1 MEENLYLAEEK
12 AKPKWFK
19 YIVVVLVFFLVLFGI
34 GSFLF
39 LNPPSRFPVNKT
51 FTIEKGHT
59 LKTVSLNL
67 KKEKIIKSAVAFQT
81 ISILVGDETSIK
93 AGDYL
98 FEKPIGL
105 FDVARRILIGESGIN
120 SNKVTIPEGV
130 TNREISSILSKNIPN
145 FDQPKFLIAAQGKE
159 GYLFPDT
166 YFFFPNTDPKVI
178 VDALAGN
185 FNKKIEE
192 YKEQIEASGKT
203 TKDIII
209 MASILEREAFGEKD
223 IYTISGILWSRIEKG
238 IPLQADATITYI
250 TGRGSSE
257 ITLSDLAIDSRWN
270 TYKYKGLPIAPI
282 GNPGIRAID
291 AALNP
296 EETDYLYYLHD
307 ADGVAHYGRTF
318 DEHKKNKSLYL
329 N

>member
-1 MEENLYLAEEK
+1 MDENLYLEK
-12 AKPKWFK
+12 KPKSRWIK
-19 YIVVVLVFFLVLFGI
+19 YIIFVVVFFLIVFGFV
-34 GSFLF
+34 SFFF
-39 LNPPSRFPVNKT
+39 LSSPNKFPNNKT
-51 FTIEKGHT
+51 FTIESGDI
-59 LKTVSLNL
+59 LKTVALNL
-67 KKEKIIKSAVAFQT
+67 KDQNIVRSALAFQT
-81 ISILVGDETSIK
+81 IAILLGDETSIK

-105 FDVARRILIGESGIN
+105 LDVARRILVGESGIE
-120 SNKVTIPEGV
+120 SAKVTIPEGV
-130 TNREISSILSKNIPN
+130 TNREISKILFQNLVN
-145 FDQPKFLIAAQGKE
+145 FDQAKFLIAAQGKE

-166 YFFFPNTDPKVI
+166 YFFYPNTEPSDI
-178 VDALAGN
+178 VEALASN
-185 FNKKIEE
+185 FNKKIEK
-192 YKEQIEASGKT
+192 YKEQIISSGKT
-203 TKDIII
+203 NKEIII

-257 ITLSDLAIDSRWN
+257 ITLSDLAIDSKWN

-282 GNPGIRAID
+282 GNPGTRAID

-307 ADGVAHYGRTF
+307 AEGVAHYGRTF

-329 N
+329 K

>member
-19 YIVVVLVFFLVLFGI
+19 YVVIVLVFFLVLFGV

-59 LKTVSLNL
+59 LKTVALNL

-120 SNKVTIPEGV
+120 SNKITIPEGV
-130 TNREISSILSKNIPN
+130 TNREISNILAKNFGN
-145 FDQPKFLIAAQGKE
+145 STKAAKFDKIV
-159 GYLFPDT
+159 
-166 YFFFPNTDPKVI
+166 KV
-178 VDALAGN
+178 
-185 FNKKIEE
+185 
-192 YKEQIEASGKT
+192 KT
-203 TKDIII
+203 
-209 MASILEREAFGEKD
+209 
-223 IYTISGILWSRIEKG
+223 SR
-238 IPLQADATITYI
+238 P
-250 TGRGSSE
+250 
-257 ITLSDLAIDSRWN
+257 
-270 TYKYKGLPIAPI
+270 
-282 GNPGIRAID
+282 
-291 AALNP
+291 
-296 EETDYLYYLHD
+296 
-307 ADGVAHYGRTF
+307 
-318 DEHKKNKSLYL
+318 
-329 N
+329 

>member
-1 MEENLYLAEEK
+1 MDENLYLEEK
-12 AKPKWFK
+12 SKPKWFK
-19 YIVVVLVFFLVLFGI
+19 YIAIVAMFFLVIFGLV
-34 GSFLF
+34 SFLF
-39 LNPPSRFPVNKT
+39 LNPPSKFPLNKT

-59 LKTVSLNL
+59 LKTVALNL
-67 KKEKIIKSAVAFQT
+67 KKERIIKSAVAFQT

-105 FDVARRILIGESGIN
+105 FDVARRILVGESGID

-130 TNREISSILSKNIPN
+130 TNREISNILAKNIQN
-145 FDQPKFLIAAQGKE
+145 FDQAKFLIAAQGKE

-166 YFFFPNTDPKVI
+166 YFFFPNTEPKAI
-178 VDALAGN
+178 VDALANN
-185 FNKKIEE
+185 FNKKIDE
-192 YKEQIEASGKT
+192 YKDQIEASGKT
-203 TKDIII
+203 SKEIII
-209 MASILEREAFGEKD
+209 MASILEREAFGEND

-270 TYKYKGLPIAPI
+270 TYKYKGLPIGPI
-282 GNPGIRAID
+282 GNPGTRAID

-296 EETDYLYYLHD
+296 EETEYLYYLHD
-307 ADGVAHYGRTF
+307 AEGVAHYGRTF
-318 DEHKKNKSLYL
+318 DEHKKNKALYL
-329 N
+329 K